1 MRPAALSLALLA
13 PALALAQEAQPL
25 QVTDL
30 GQGLAMLQGAGG
42 NLLVSAGAD
51 GTFLVDDQYGYQSAE
66 ILKALE
72 GLGGG
77 KPLRFVVNTH
87 WHGDHT
93 GGNQAM
99 AEHGAVIVAH
109 ENVRRR
115 MATDQFL
122 AAFQRAVPAS
132 PPEALP
138 VVTFTDQV
146 TFHWNGHTVRV
157 QHLDPAHTDGDSAVH
172 FVEADVLH
180 TGDTFFHG
188 FYPFMD
194 ASSGGRLDG
203 MIAAAERLLSLA
215 DGDTRIVPGHGGLA
229 TRADLQA
236 YRDMLAGVREVM
248 APLVAA
254 GQSVDEVVAAK
265 PTAPWD
271 PQWGGGFLKPDAWVR
286 IVYAAMK

>member
-1 MRPAALSLALLA
+1 MRPTLALALLV
-13 PALALAQEAQPL
+13 PTLALAQPAKPI

-30 GQGLAMLQGAGG
+30 GSGLAMLQGAGG
-42 NLLVSAGAD
+42 NLLLSAGED
-51 GTFLVDDQYGYQSAE
+51 GAFLVDDQYAYQAAG
-66 ILKALE
+66 ILATIQARTDQ
-72 GLGGG
+72 
-77 KPLRFVVNTH
+77 PLRFVVNTH
-87 WHGDHT
+87 WHGDHS

-109 ENVRRR
+109 DNVRQR

-122 AAFQRAVPAS
+122 AAFGRKVPAS
-132 PPEALP
+132 PKAALP
-138 VVTFTDQV
+138 VITFTDRV
-146 TFHWNGHTVRV
+146 TFHWNGHTVQV

-203 MIAAAERLLSLA
+203 MIAAAERLLGMA
-215 DGDTRIVPGHGGLA
+215 DEDTRIIPGHGPLA

-236 YRDMLAGVREVM
+236 YRDMLAGVRDTLR
-248 APLVAA
+248 PLVAA
-254 GQSVDEVVAAK
+254 GKSDDEIVAAK
-265 PTAPWD
+265 PTAQWD
-271 PQWGGGFLKPDAWVR
+271 PKWGGGFLKPDVWVR
-286 IVYAAMK
+286 IVVAAMR